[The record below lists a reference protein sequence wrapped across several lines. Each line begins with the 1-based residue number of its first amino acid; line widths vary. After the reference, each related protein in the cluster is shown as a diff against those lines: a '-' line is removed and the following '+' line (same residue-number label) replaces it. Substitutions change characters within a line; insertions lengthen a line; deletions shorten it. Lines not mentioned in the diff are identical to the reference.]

1 MTLHREAAVFG
12 DKIFQICMVDSLK
25 QLFKG
30 LSREVRQHDQHPF
43 AGAQADIGLGHVPRF
58 SGKQHPAVFHPD
70 VGDIQPPQLVA
81 GNASSPNRQGTENS

>member
-1 MTLHREAAVFG
+1 
-12 DKIFQICMVDSLK
+12 MVDPLK

-30 LSREVRQHDQHPF
+30 LSRGVRQHDQHPF

-81 GNASSPNRQGTENS
+81 GNALKPEQAGDGKFVS